1 MVVWQVI
8 LSGNLVCMLHFV
20 GLLLMCQA
28 SSLVKHMLCCVVL
41 QIRDHTT
48 PPYAL
53 RADLKKLALSK
64 EVFGTK

>member
-1 MVVWQVI
+1 MTRQ
-8 LSGNLVCMLHFV
+8 
-20 GLLLMCQA
+20 
-28 SSLVKHMLCCVVL
+28 LCCVLL
-41 QIRDHTT
+41 QVRDHTT